1 MKLHVRPVLDR
12 FREQLASVEAAP
24 QLALLGLLA
33 GLVTG
38 FVVLL
43 FRASVEGIL
52 EAINGSQAEAFE
64 NLEPLWRLA
73 LPIIGAVLIGLYLW
87 KQSAADRRMGIAHVL
102 ERFSHHQG
110 YFNLRS
116 LINQFNLGV
125 MTLGSGFS
133 VGREGPAVHLGA
145 AASSLI
151 GQWMRLPNN
160 SMRTLV
166 GCGAAAAI
174 AASFNTPLAGVIFA
188 IEIILLDFSLASL
201 LPLTLAAVTGALMSQ
216 LVYGSGS
223 VINVPPLALGSL
235 WEVPWLVVC
244 GMALGGLGAMFSW
257 CLLFCQRWARGPFF
271 LRLIGI
277 GVLTGAVGWFL
288 PQAMGMGYDSLNAAL
303 IGQLSLG
310 VLLALALVKTL
321 LTATSIGLG
330 LPAGLISP
338 ILVCG
343 ACLGGAL
350 GLIGQ
355 ELFGLRS
362 PSGLYAMLGMAAAMG
377 AILQAPLAALIA
389 LLELTHNPNI
399 VFPGMLVVA
408 IANLTTSQ
416 VLGQGSVFLQS
427 LRQQGIGIRFSP
439 QVQAMQAV
447 GASTLMERDFICL
460 PRHVEL
466 AQAKDLFAKRLPRWI
481 IVERDDKPVA
491 LLRAAD
497 LASQLELEHN
507 APLDLLSMPGERRD
521 LCMLPMQATVQEA
534 LDALSNQGHEVLC
547 LMVRRRRSAPRPAG
561 VVTREALDHYYQ
573 LNR

>member
-1 MKLHVRPVLDR
+1 MHIRPVLDQ
-12 FREQLASVEAAP
+12 FRERLASVEAAP

-38 FVVLL
+38 IVVLL
-43 FRASVEGIL
+43 FRASVEGVL
-52 EAINGSQAEAFE
+52 AAINGSHAEAFE
-64 NLEPLWRLA
+64 NLEPLGRLL
-73 LPIIGAVLIGLYLW
+73 LPIIGATVIGLYLW
-87 KQSAADRRMGIAHVL
+87 RQSASERRLGIPHVL
-102 ERFSHHQG
+102 ERFAHHQG
-110 YFNLRS
+110 YFSVKS
-116 LINQFNLGV
+116 LINQFNIGV

-201 LPLTLAAVTGALMSQ
+201 LPLTLAAVTGALLSQ
-216 LVYGSGS
+216 LVYGSTS

-235 WEVPWLVVC
+235 WEVPWLIVC
-244 GMALGGLGAMFSW
+244 GIVLGALGALFSW
-257 CLLFCQRWARGPFF
+257 WLLACQRWQRGPLFI
-271 LRLIGI
+271 RLLGI
-277 GVLTGAVGWFL
+277 GVLTGAIGWYL
-288 PQAMGMGYDSLNAAL
+288 PEAMGMGYDSLNAAL

-310 VLLALALVKTL
+310 VLLSLALIKTL
-321 LTATSIGLG
+321 LTATSIGFG

-343 ACLGGAL
+343 ACMGGAL

-355 ELFGLRS
+355 DLFGLRS

-389 LLELTHNPNI
+389 LLELTHNPHI

-408 IANLTTSQ
+408 IANLTAAQ

-447 GASTLMERDFICL
+447 GVSTLMERDFICL
-460 PRHVEL
+460 PRVVTVEH
-466 AQAKDLFAKRLPRWI
+466 AKRLFAQRTPRWI
-481 IVERDDKPVA
+481 IIERDDKPIT

-497 LASQLELEHN
+497 LASQLASDN
-507 APLDLLSMPGERRD
+507 STDIDLLTMPGERRD
-521 LCMLPMQATVQEA
+521 LCVLPMQATVHEA
-534 LDALSNQGHEVLC
+534 LAELQSQNSEVLC

-561 VVTREALDHYYQ
+561 LVTREALDHYYQ